1 MKHTKK
7 IVFVNPP
14 LSIQDRYGVKSQ
26 SGGQTPPLGLLC
38 LATMTRAHGFETAIL
53 DAAALKLDYAES
65 VRFITDNSFRYV
77 GLTAVTV
84 SIAHAAELA
93 ARLKKA
99 DPGITI
105 IIGGPHLTALPSE
118 TMEMFPQFDIGVIGE
133 ADYSIVELLSALE
146 DKKEPSSV
154 GGLILRGNTGP
165 AKTRP
170 RPRIEDLD
178 SLPMPAWDLLPDLAR
193 YYCPPVHTLKRIPAA
208 LLVTSRGCPG
218 ECVFC
223 DRSVFGNVLRAYS
236 AGYTFRMIKEL
247 YHKHGIRE
255 IQLRDDNFTAYRKR
269 MLELC
274 AMLKAEKLDL
284 VWTCACRVDMVNP
297 DILKIMKEAGCWQ
310 IWYGIESG
318 SDAILKQIKKH
329 TTTRRIGEAVR
340 MTRDAGISPCGFF
353 ILGSPGETR
362 QTLEET
368 TRFSLDL
375 PLDEAHFSFMTPFP
389 GSQLYSCAPEYGTF
403 DNDWSKLNGWL
414 PVFVPHGLTAR
425 DLESYSKRAF
435 RKFYFRPRIIFS
447 YMRKIRSFRHA
458 AIYFR
463 GFLALLEWLM
473 KSRANKPGPGKPEE

>member
-1 MKHTKK
+1 MEYARK

-38 LATMTRAHGFETAIL
+38 LATMTRAHGFETTIL
-53 DAAALKLDYAES
+53 DAAALKLGYAECVS
-65 VRFITDNSFRYV
+65 FILDNDFHYV
-77 GLTAVTV
+77 GITAVTI

-118 TMEMFPQFDIGVIGE
+118 TMAMFPQFDIGVIGE
-133 ADYSIVELLSALE
+133 ADYAIVELLSALE
-146 DKKEPSSV
+146 DKKDLVTV
-154 GGLILRGNTGP
+154 GGLILRGESGLM
-165 AKTRP
+165 KTQS
-170 RPRIEDLD
+170 RPRIDDLD

-193 YYCPPVHTLKRIPAA
+193 HYCPPVHTLKRIPAA

-236 AGYTFRMIKEL
+236 AEYTFKIIKEL

-274 AMLKAEKLDL
+274 AMLKAEKLDM

-297 DILKIMKEAGCWQ
+297 DILRIMKEAGCWQ

-318 SDAILKQIKKH
+318 SDVILKQIKKH
-329 TTTRRIGEAVR
+329 TTTRQIREAVR

-353 ILGSPGETR
+353 IIGSPGETKG
-362 QTLEET
+362 TLEET
-368 TRFSLDL
+368 VQFALDL

-389 GSQLYSCAPEYGTF
+389 GSQLYARALEYGSF
-403 DNDWSKLNGWL
+403 DNNWSKLNGWL
-414 PVFVPHGLTAR
+414 PVFLPHGLTAR
-425 DLESYSKRAF
+425 DLEMYSKRAF

-447 YMRKIRSFRHA
+447 YIRKIRSFRHA

-463 GFLALLEWLM
+463 GFLALVEWLV
-473 KSRANKPGPGKPEE
+473 KSRANKVRLRQPKE